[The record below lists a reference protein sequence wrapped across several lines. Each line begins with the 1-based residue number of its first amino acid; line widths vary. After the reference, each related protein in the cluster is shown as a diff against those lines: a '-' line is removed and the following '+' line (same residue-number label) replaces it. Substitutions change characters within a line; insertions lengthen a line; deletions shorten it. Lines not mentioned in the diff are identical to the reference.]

1 MNEPDGLYE
10 FSIRDCSSKSGN
22 LEEVLENKMT
32 KERKVSNFTVIENDK
47 AEVEEDFGVT
57 EAALDSLDQEDLG

>member
-1 MNEPDGLYE
+1 
-10 FSIRDCSSKSGN
+10 
-22 LEEVLENKMT
+22 MT
-32 KERKVSNFTVIENDK
+32 KEIKVSNFTAIDNDK

>member
-10 FSIRDCSSKSGN
+10 LSIRDCSSKSGN

-32 KERKVSNFTVIENDK
+32 KERTVSNFTAIENDK

>member
-10 FSIRDCSSKSGN
+10 LSIRDCSSKSGN
-22 LEEVLENKMT
+22 LEEVLENKMS
-32 KERKVSNFTVIENDK
+32 KERKVSNFTAIENDK

>member
-10 FSIRDCSSKSGN
+10 LSIRDCSSKSGN

-32 KERKVSNFTVIENDK
+32 KEREVSNFAAIENDK
-47 AEVEEDFGVT
+47 A
-57 EAALDSLDQEDLG
+57 LGTKTPRKSYQLGEKNTKKLK

>member
-10 FSIRDCSSKSGN
+10 LSIRDCSSKSGN

-32 KERKVSNFTVIENDK
+32 KERKVSNFTAIENDK

>member
-10 FSIRDCSSKSGN
+10 LSIRDCSSKSGN

-32 KERKVSNFTVIENDK
+32 KEIKVSNFTAIENDK